1 MDKMIILRN
10 NGMLLQLK
18 GRKMINIFDL
28 QRILNKRNRILKHL
42 RFLLL
47 LPGIIFFALR
57 SYSQAVVTSTII
69 EKENR
74 NAVMIQIDQPVDRT
88 TDALEQRLKHSGLSG
103 KSSKNVTT
111 YKAVT
116 LSEISTGTVDIYT
129 KVEKGS
135 TNQNSIVYMAVS
147 KGYDNFTS
155 ATSDSMITE
164 NVKRFLNSFV
174 KDANYF
180 SAEIEISTKL
190 EEVNKAESAYQNLLD
205 DLKDLENK
213 KTDIEGHIVDKQKE
227 INEKKSELE
236 HKRAELDELKTKR
249 TDNK

>member
-1 MDKMIILRN
+1 MTNISY
-10 NGMLLQLK
+10 LQK
-18 GRKMINIFDL
+18 KE
-28 QRILNKRNRILKHL
+28 NKQPGTLKHVKI
-42 RFLLL
+42 LLL
-47 LPGIIFFALR
+47 FSGIIFSGLR
-57 SYSQAVVTSTII
+57 SYSQATVTSTII

-74 NAVMIQIDQPVDRT
+74 NAVMIQIDQPEDRT
-88 TDALEQRLKHSGLSG
+88 ADALEERLKHAGLSG
-103 KSSKNVTT
+103 KSSKGVMI
-111 YKAVT
+111 YKGVN

-135 TNQNSIVYMAVS
+135 SNQHSIVYMAVS

-164 NVKRFLNSFV
+164 NVKRFLNSFI

-190 EEVNKAESAYQNLLD
+190 EEVNKTEGAYQHLLD
-205 DLKDLENK
+205 DLKDLQGK
-213 KTDIEGHIVDKQKE
+213 KTDIEARIVDKQKE
-227 INEKKSELE
+227 IDEKKSELE